1 MSGLWAILHGS
12 LLLGMVLM
20 AVLVLRVR
28 DLMVAAIALAAF
40 SLMMALEYYLL
51 QAPDVAIAEAG
62 IGAGLTTAI
71 FMVAIRATRRREDR
85 AS

>member
-1 MSGLWAILHGS
+1 MSGLWAILHGT

-85 AS
+85 GE